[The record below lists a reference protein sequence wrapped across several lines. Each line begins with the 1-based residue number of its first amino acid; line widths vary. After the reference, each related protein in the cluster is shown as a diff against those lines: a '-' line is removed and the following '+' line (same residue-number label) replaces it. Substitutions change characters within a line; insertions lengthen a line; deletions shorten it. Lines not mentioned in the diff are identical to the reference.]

1 MSAILTQ
8 IPETLHSHTEERV
21 LQAQKRVTLSS
32 SHCDD
37 ICMEKRMRGVEKG
50 QEEKVGGWRGPAE
63 NKPGGE
69 APGGAP
75 LAVLSPYTNY
85 YTSSQQ
91 RPPSTMTDPALQIPE
106 VIQSSTVRRNP
117 SPKHDLNPATA
128 ASEKRPVVAGPASD
142 AGSISSGI
150 VDPSRMIRPVRR
162 RQTLPPMPDLRFEQS
177 YLASIKDADTW
188 GRVAWITIR
197 DQVRL
202 LPLPR

>member
-1 MSAILTQ
+1 
-8 IPETLHSHTEERV
+8 
-21 LQAQKRVTLSS
+21 
-32 SHCDD
+32 
-37 ICMEKRMRGVEKG
+37 
-50 QEEKVGGWRGPAE
+50 
-63 NKPGGE
+63 
-69 APGGAP
+69 
-75 LAVLSPYTNY
+75 
-85 YTSSQQ
+85 
-91 RPPSTMTDPALQIPE
+91 MTDPALQIPE

>member
-1 MSAILTQ
+1 MEGSG
-8 IPETLHSHTEERV
+8 RK
-21 LQAQKRVTLSS
+21 QAGR
-32 SHCDD
+32 
-37 ICMEKRMRGVEKG
+37 KG
-50 QEEKVGGWRGPAE
+50 R
-63 NKPGGE
+63 
-69 APGGAP
+69 
-75 LAVLSPYTNY
+75 AVLSPYTN

-117 SPKHDLNPATA
+117 SPEHDLNPATT
-128 ASEKRPVVAGPASD
+128 ASEKQPVVAGPASD
-142 AGSISSGI
+142 AGSISSDI
-150 VDPSRMIRPVRR
+150 VDSSRMIRPVRR

-202 LPLPR
+202 PSITAMRQIDQLSRKDSVELTSILSLLDRSCYLSSKAQSGP